1 VIIALALVTIT
12 VRVALPL
19 YQTLA
24 VLLFAYVLMFLPR
37 ALVGLRTSIAQAPV
51 ELERAAAS
59 LGRTPVAA
67 IWQTTIRLAAPG
79 AMASAALAALGI
91 TTELT
96 ATLMLAPNGT
106 RTLAMRF
113 WSYTSELDF
122 ASAAPYALLMIVLSI
137 PLVIMLH
144 VQSDRVDQV

>member
-1 VIIALALVTIT
+1 
-12 VRVALPL
+12 
-19 YQTLA
+19 
-24 VLLFAYVLMFLPR
+24 
-37 ALVGLRTSIAQAPV
+37 
-51 ELERAAAS
+51 
-59 LGRTPVAA
+59 
-67 IWQTTIRLAAPG
+67 
-79 AMASAALAALGI
+79 MASAALAALGI

-137 PLVIMLH
+137 PLVILLH
-144 VQSDRVDQV
+144 MQSDRVEQV